1 VFDACIARWQLTLD
15 GTPVVTSTSRLL
27 PVLYNGSPAMLKI
40 ALEAEER
47 HGAALMRWWGGKG
60 AARVLAHEGEA
71 LLLERALGTTSL
83 AALARQGNDDE
94 ACRILCRTAARLHRP
109 ANRPLP
115 PLVPLTHWFRELAPA
130 AAGHGGLFSLCS
142 ATAQMLLARPQDA
155 GVLHGDIHH
164 GNVLHFGARGW
175 LAIDPKG
182 LWGERGFDYANLFCN
197 PDGET
202 ATVPGRLAR
211 RATIAAAESGLE
223 RKRLLQWVLAWS
235 GLSAAWYLAE
245 KATPKLPLSIAAE
258 AAAELQ
264 KIG

>member
-175 LAIDPKG
+175 LAIDPK
-182 LWGERGFDYANLFCN
+182 
-197 PDGET
+197 
-202 ATVPGRLAR
+202 
-211 RATIAAAESGLE
+211 S
-223 RKRLLQWVLAWS
+223 LLQNLYFVLRAKMLAWQNRWFLMNS
-235 GLSAAWYLAE
+235 GRPSSRSCHLPPTRSSVAGLVCLTVLPSRASCLCLKVASPGPCCR
-245 KATPKLPLSIAAE
+245 PK
-258 AAAELQ
+258 
-264 KIG
+264 